1 MINEIAR
8 LTNQSNWTTELC
20 RRAQVER
27 DMHKDN
33 IEAARQYLLENRYD
47 MPEHAEALA
56 DLLGVKLTRTYDVAV
71 TVTFT
76 TQVEIDEEIGNDDI
90 EYNLLPEFN
99 LDLGNTEGSDYSI
112 DLIQIDEAN

>member
-8 LTNQSNWTTELC
+8 LTNQANWTTEIC
-20 RRAQVER
+20 RKAQVER

-90 EYNLLPEFN
+90 EYNMTPELN
-99 LDLGNTEGSDYSI
+99 LDLGECEGSDYSI
-112 DLIQIDEAN
+112 DRIDVSEAN